1 MQPIMTADR
10 RFAEQLPES
19 CPPASAS
26 APAGEVYYRLV
37 SSFPPGLEDFRSTRS
52 ERPTAYLGNDECVAL
67 SVSMHSTETS
77 CKAMRKYP
85 RLRTKVVVGLSLP
98 PESGLLK
105 KTFGPDHHS
114 WWRYDGFDPIG
125 PSRLIFEADRE

>member
-98 PESGLLK
+98 PEK
-105 KTFGPDHHS
+105 WTAQEDFRP
-114 WWRYDGFDPIG
+114 
-125 PSRLIFEADRE
+125 